1 MAGSANNTFDLSRVP
16 RHIAIIMD
24 GNGRWAGKR
33 MMPRSYGH
41 RAGMEA
47 LRRIVETCSELGVKI
62 LTVYAFSTENWKR
75 PREEVGFLMNLL
87 QEYVNRELNTL
98 HKENVCIKV
107 VGLMEGLEPHIQ
119 QELRRSI
126 KLTSSNTGLIL
137 NVALNYGGRAEL
149 VRAARSLAEMVR
161 DGELEAA
168 AIDEEVFAG
177 QLFTAGVP
185 DPDLLIRTA
194 GERRLSN
201 FLLWQIAYTELWV
214 TDVLWPDFTKDD
226 LVQAII
232 DYQQRERRFGAIK
245 SAKGR

>member
-1 MAGSANNTFDLSRVP
+1 
-16 RHIAIIMD
+16 
-24 GNGRWAGKR
+24 

-47 LRRIVETCSELGVKI
+47 LRRIVETCPELGVEI

-87 QEYVNRELNTL
+87 QEYVNRELHTL

-126 KLTSSNTGLIL
+126 KLTSNNTGLIL

-149 VRAARSLAEMVR
+149 VRAARTLAEMVR
-161 DGELEAA
+161 DEKLEVAD
-168 AIDEEVFAG
+168 INEEVFAN
-177 QLFTAGVP
+177 QLFTVGIP

-245 SAKGR
+245 STRGR

>member
-87 QEYVNRELNTL
+87 QEYVNRELHTL

-126 KLTSSNTGLIL
+126 KLTSNNTGLIL

-149 VRAARSLAEMVR
+149 VRAARTLAEMVR
-161 DGELEAA
+161 DEKLEVAD
-168 AIDEEVFAG
+168 INEEVFAN
-177 QLFTAGVP
+177 QLFTVGIP

-245 SAKGR
+245 STRGR